1 LEWQL
6 LFQVSPDQILNR
18 TIVLQNP
25 RVPHRSLKAC
35 CGRPAQ
41 PLAIFV
47 IISERPHDSRFEF
60 FRCLALMFARAA
72 LSLRVPRLAAA
83 SAPRLAAASAPRLG
97 AAPVRSLLTTTAPRP
112 STVLAPR
119 VCAPVR
125 ALRTSRTALAE
136 NPRSNVFVLDSYI
149 VKEWSEIPKGGIHG
163 TNKTNAIW
171 SIWYNHAVTP
181 LYATIAL
188 ATAVMV
194 WFLYRYFVKCAI
206 RVPTGLKVAC
216 TPRWNALMGALLPFW
231 QAH

>member
-1 LEWQL
+1 
-6 LFQVSPDQILNR
+6 
-18 TIVLQNP
+18 
-25 RVPHRSLKAC
+25 
-35 CGRPAQ
+35 
-41 PLAIFV
+41 
-47 IISERPHDSRFEF
+47 
-60 FRCLALMFARAA
+60 MFARAA

-194 WFLYRYFVKCAI
+194 WFLYRYFVKHTDIAWSKSMRSTYDHQGLSESRAASHSNRLMYPGVIGLCHTKLTFFPFNWVPFAEI
-206 RVPTGLKVAC
+206 REKHMVPGLE
-216 TPRWNALMGALLPFW
+216 RD
-231 QAH
+231 